1 MMPFFVLIHPQN
13 SYDNKDQGG
22 HYHKAT
28 GSVVKVRGRFGSRN
42 AVTGKIDETVYT
54 AGARG

>member
-1 MMPFFVLIHPQN
+1 MAYSLFFIHPKN

-28 GSVVKVRGRFGSRN
+28 GSVIKVRGRYGSRN
-42 AVTGKIDETVYT
+42 AATGKIDETVYT